1 MIRRLSNEVSAI
13 RASQVLDDGQAGVA
27 PRDQA
32 LVHALLSAKEQQD
45 LTPAPA
51 DLSRRVMLRVA
62 TIEPACGASPW
73 RFRANILQW
82 LMPAGVAALVAVGG
96 VSLVIGTVGSWHQL
110 LPREQPGTVVV
121 TRPAPTHPVTSPHT
135 PSPQPITLATAA
147 QPTAPVLVS
156 ERRTS
161 RADTGNTIAS
171 ANSGSA
177 PGFATGSALWSAI
190 ERPIVR
196 EAKSLT
202 SDTSQVAKMIME
214 TLPARRPA
222 PDL

>member
-1 MIRRLSNEVSAI
+1 MIRRLSHELAAI
-13 RASQVLDDGQAGVA
+13 RASQVLDDGQPGVA

-45 LTPAPA
+45 LTPAPP

-62 TIEPACGASPW
+62 TIEPATGVSPW
-73 RFRANILQW
+73 RFRVNILQW

-121 TRPAPTHPVTSPHT
+121 TRPSPAHPANVPVV
-135 PSPQPITLATAA
+135 PAPQPTALASAA
-147 QPTAPVLVS
+147 PHTAPVLVS
-156 ERRTS
+156 ERRS
-161 RADTGNTIAS
+161 RRAETGNTIAS
-171 ANSGSA
+171 TTSSSQ
-177 PGFATGSALWSAI
+177 GFATGSALWSAI
-190 ERPIVR
+190 ERPLVR

-214 TLPARRPA
+214 TLPTHHPA
-222 PDL
+222 PDQ